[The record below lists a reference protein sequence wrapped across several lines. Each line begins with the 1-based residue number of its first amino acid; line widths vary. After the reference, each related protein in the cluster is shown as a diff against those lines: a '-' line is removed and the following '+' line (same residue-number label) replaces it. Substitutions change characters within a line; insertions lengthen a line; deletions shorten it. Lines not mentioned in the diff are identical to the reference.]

1 MGYDVHITRKKNWCD
16 QDGPE
21 IPLAEWTSI
30 ERSDQGMRLDGYAE
44 TRLENG
50 RILRTENE
58 GLAVWTEYSR
68 QGEVGNLAWF
78 DFRSGNV
85 VVKNPDSEIL
95 QKMWSLA
102 QLSEVLRGKKGLS
115 MAMVQSLRARFHVSA
130 RIES

>member
-68 QGEVGNLAWF
+68 QGEDGNLAWF